1 MQVIHPELSNAE
13 PVDRDDFD
21 GDVKMIAINRPEE
34 DNGAEV
40 LAVYFG
46 PGSRTRPHTHEVDQ
60 VLHVT
65 EGNGVVATE
74 TERLLVGPGDIVVVP
89 AGIWHWHGA
98 TPDSSFC
105 HISSKPKGL
114 TDWNAPEKNWASYM
128 EV

>member
-1 MQVIHPELSNAE
+1 MKIHHPTRETAE

-21 GDVKMIAINRPEE
+21 GDVRMVAVNRPEAA
-34 DNGAEV
+34 NGAEV

-46 PGSRTRPHTHEVDQ
+46 PGSRTRPHTHPVDQ

-65 EGNGVVATE
+65 EGKGVVATE
-74 TERLLVGPGDIVVVP
+74 TERLIVEPGDIVVVP

-98 TPDSSFC
+98 TPDSAFC
-105 HISSKPKGL
+105 HISSKAAGV
-114 TDWNAPEKNWASYM
+114 TDWDAPEKNWAAYM